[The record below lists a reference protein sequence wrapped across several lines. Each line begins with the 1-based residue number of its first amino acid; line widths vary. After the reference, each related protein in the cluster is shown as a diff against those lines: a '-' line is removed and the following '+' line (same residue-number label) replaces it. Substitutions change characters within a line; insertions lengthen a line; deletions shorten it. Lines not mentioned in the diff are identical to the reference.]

1 MLSGEL
7 IGFLGSDAKKTEKG
21 CSFNVSHKYR
31 EKGNEKTLW
40 VSCFL
45 NYETKIVEFLKTG
58 TPVYVSGDIT
68 ISTFTRESGEVIPT
82 VTLGVRKI
90 ELLPN
95 KNKE

>member
-1 MLSGEL
+1 MLSGEV

-31 EKGNEKTLW
+31 EKGIEKTLW
-40 VSCFL
+40 ISCFL
-45 NYETKIVEFLKTG
+45 NHETRIMEFLKTG

-68 ISTFTRESGEVIPT
+68 IGTYTRETGEIIPT
-82 VTLGVRKI
+82 VTMAVRKV

-95 KNKE
+95 KSKE